1 MANLA
6 AAAERILASAPIIAP
21 ADPVVVE
28 GKKRFSLA
36 LESELLDYKHNHPVH
51 IENCAALLIKI
62 FGNVLDHPD
71 EAKYR
76 QIKASGNTFK
86 TQVAN
91 VKGGEHLMTL
101 AGWKVQV
108 VELERFLVFDG
119 EPGSHKAQILA
130 EARALLQRA
139 LATIHEKA
147 ERKRHENEAK
157 AAFEKQQRAAVV
169 AALEEDKERRKLRPP
184 VVAPSPATSPGQA
197 TAVTAMRS
205 PSASP
210 SRRRRGAGAG
220 AVGGV
225 GSGQGHRLG
234 GGAEGANAGSSG
246 QEVGREEGG
255 QGGLGVEGRL
265 GPEQGQGSPAQGLA
279 VVGQGVGRLARSM
292 AKEQE
297 SGG

>member
-6 AAAERILASAPIIAP
+6 AAAERILASAPVITP

-108 VELERFLVFDG
+108 C
-119 EPGSHKAQILA
+119 PC
-130 EARALLQRA
+130 
-139 LATIHEKA
+139 
-147 ERKRHENEAK
+147 
-157 AAFEKQQRAAVV
+157 
-169 AALEEDKERRKLRPP
+169 P
-184 VVAPSPATSPGQA
+184 
-197 TAVTAMRS
+197 
-205 PSASP
+205 
-210 SRRRRGAGAG
+210 
-220 AVGGV
+220 
-225 GSGQGHRLG
+225 
-234 GGAEGANAGSSG
+234 
-246 QEVGREEGG
+246 
-255 QGGLGVEGRL
+255 
-265 GPEQGQGSPAQGLA
+265 
-279 VVGQGVGRLARSM
+279 
-292 AKEQE
+292 
-297 SGG
+297 